1 MPHHSTK
8 FYTIEIESLHAEL
21 IASSVENLTCFLD
34 ILNQTGNDKMN
45 SLFEF
50 QTDAAEAFKQ
60 TNSIRSFIRA
70 KYLHKLFFNANEID
84 YNDNYLERLNKILH
98 VKGLCIPIIIYN
110 LFLGANI
117 NYFQI
122 NSNKTVLDVA
132 SSASGD
138 ELSCQVYYL
147 KLNNAL
153 RFEEIVSQLG
163 AASEFEGE
171 ITQIYDMNPTITSP
185 ALISSLPNGP
195 ISIKIGK
202 QCLRLIQG
210 DQSNHQLV
218 KFRKKPLEIQINHS
232 SIIKILN
239 HVNKSLIE
247 IKWCDM
253 ANNSLVSTYL
263 QYSCCFE
270 KQIWMKQ
277 FCLKLLK
284 TFNEVAALNLGN
296 LIDYCQIDLFGFL
309 SLSIYNDADEQVLV
323 ILIQSEET
331 QVNYFNKLLVVIE
344 KTCHNVIDLRKI
356 SLKCDDT
363 SIRIDHQ
370 NKLFVFKS
378 TGYSQNLKNWYEQ
391 LLNASQ
397 MKFNSIEDQYLS
409 KENVP
414 LLIEKCCS
422 FVELHLMTEKSF
434 YNDSA
439 LKVNQKL
446 KHLTTRLLSEKKFEF
461 EENISSAS
469 ILYFLKHFFTAY
481 IRDKHLTIF
490 VRKLPTLFD
499 LNAEKISQSR
509 LNKLDDLKVLLD
521 KQIHRNSVFYHAI
534 KRVCIHLNLIT
545 HYTYRN
551 DMNINYLVDLFVT
564 FMFDLNGYIAKNYSF
579 LLDNFSLSH
588 EKFSHKELYKILR
601 VLLSKVLSSMIENCQ
616 YLFNLKENFL
626 TIQIEMIERSF
637 DLKNINK
644 PQLADLKHEQ
654 NAIIQ
659 NFLLT
664 IYLNDKKSG
673 RSFQL
678 NNVDYSFTCGQALA
692 CAKQEFKLEDS
703 KYLSLFEV
711 HDSDQSC
718 LLERPLSVNAVLIN
732 ELSSWSSFYL
742 CVKYNMLEM
751 QVDNLDLLNI
761 YEECEF
767 LVYCDNS
774 LMHKRWKTG
783 YLSIQNNMLRVFKR
797 NYSKSVEFRNSSSS
811 NIQIEMHTLQSK
823 SNKQLSEMKLEE
835 LVCYLGVYSTDLLK
849 NNCAEPNRSISM
861 SMSSLAN
868 EIQINDQECLTLFD
882 RKNKFTYCIH
892 FQSRSRAFE
901 WYKHLFSF
909 VYEPNSWKF
918 FDSDS
923 LPHLA
928 RIEPI
933 YFNIVTDLNQS
944 NSTTLTKIF
953 KKIIHK

>member
-8 FYTIEIESLHAEL
+8 FYAIEIESLHAEL
-21 IASSVENLTCFLD
+21 IGSSVQNLTCFLE
-34 ILNQTGNDKMN
+34 ILSQTGNDKMN

-50 QTDAAEAFKQ
+50 QTEAAEAFKQ
-60 TNSIRSFIRA
+60 TNSMHSFIRA

-84 YNDNYLERLNKILH
+84 YTDNYLERLNKILH

-117 NYFQI
+117 NYFQM
-122 NSNKTVLDVA
+122 NNTVLDVA

-153 RFEEIVSQLG
+153 RFEDISHLG

-171 ITQIYDMNPTITSP
+171 ITQIFDMNSTITSA

-210 DQSNHQLV
+210 DLNNHQLV
-218 KFRKKPLEIQINHS
+218 KFRKKPLELQIKHA

-239 HVNKSLIE
+239 HVSKSLIE
-247 IKWCDM
+247 IKWCDV

-263 QYSCCFE
+263 QYSCRFE

-277 FCLKLLK
+277 MCQKLLSI
-284 TFNEVAALNLGN
+284 FNETAILNLSN
-296 LIDYCQIDLFGFL
+296 LIDYCQIDLYGFL
-309 SLSIYNDADEQVLV
+309 SLSSYNDADEQVLV

-331 QVNYFNKLLVVIE
+331 QVNYFNKLLIVIE
-344 KTCHNVIDLRKI
+344 PTCHSVIDLRKI
-356 SLKCDDT
+356 SLKYDDI

-370 NKLFVFKS
+370 NKVYVFKS
-378 TGYSQNLKNWYEQ
+378 TGYSQNLKNWYEH

-446 KHLTTRLLSEKKFEF
+446 KYLHTRLLSEKKFEL
-461 EENISSAS
+461 EENIGSAS
-469 ILYFLKHFFTAY
+469 VLYFLKHFFTTY
-481 IRDKHLTIF
+481 ISDKHLGIF
-490 VRKLPTLFD
+490 VRKLSTLFD
-499 LNAEKISQSR
+499 FNVVMAAKISQVQ

-521 KQIHRNSVFYHAI
+521 KQIHRNSVFYHTL

-545 HYTYRN
+545 HYTYKN
-551 DMNINYLVDLFVT
+551 DMNIDYLVDLFVT
-564 FMFDLNGYIAKNYSF
+564 FLFDLSGYTAKNSSF
-579 LLDNFSLSH
+579 LLDNFKLSH
-588 EKFSHKELYKILR
+588 EKFSDKELYEILR
-601 VLLSKVLSSMIENCQ
+601 HLLDKLFVSMIENCQ

-626 TIQIEMIERSF
+626 KIQIEMIERSF
-637 DLKNINK
+637 DLKNMNK
-644 PQLADLKHEQ
+644 PQLCDPKHES
-654 NAIIQ
+654 NANIQ

-664 IYLNDKKSG
+664 IYMYDKKSG

-678 NNVDYSFTCGQALA
+678 SNVDCAFTCRQALM
-692 CAKQEFKLEDS
+692 CAKQEFKLDDS

-711 HDSDQSC
+711 HDSDHGC
-718 LLERPLSVNAVLIN
+718 MLERPLSVNAVLMN
-732 ELSSWSSFYL
+732 ELSSWTSFYL

-751 QVDNLDLLNI
+751 QVNNLDLLNA

-767 LVYCDNS
+767 LVYCENS
-774 LMHKRWKTG
+774 SMHKRWKTG

-797 NYSKSVEFRNSSSS
+797 NYSRSVEFRNSSSS

-823 SNKQLSEMKLEE
+823 SNKQLSEIKLED

-849 NNCAEPNRSISM
+849 SDSNQSTRSM
-861 SMSSLAN
+861 SMSLNNLAN

-882 RKNKFTYCIH
+882 RKNKYIYCIH
-892 FQSRSRAFE
+892 FQSRSNAFE
-901 WYKHLFSF
+901 WYKHLFGF
-909 VYEPNSWKF
+909 VYESNSWKL

-923 LPHLA
+923 LPNLA
-928 RIEPI
+928 QIDPV
-933 YFNIVTDLNQS
+933 YFNIVTDLNQT